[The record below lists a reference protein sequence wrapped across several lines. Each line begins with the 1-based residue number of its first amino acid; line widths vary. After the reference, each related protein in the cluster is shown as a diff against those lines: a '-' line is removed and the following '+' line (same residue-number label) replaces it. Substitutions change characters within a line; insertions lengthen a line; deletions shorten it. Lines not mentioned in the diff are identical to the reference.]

1 MQVECFPP
9 ISAASSRVLLLGSM
23 PGKASLRAGQYYAH
37 HQNSFWRIMGA
48 LCQFDPCA
56 SYEVRTQ
63 KLLKAGIAVWDVM
76 QFCSREGSLDSDIEE
91 ASIVVNPFETFFRRH
106 PRIGL
111 ICFNG
116 GKAEQSYRRYVLPQ
130 ITPTGPLEYC
140 RLPSTSP
147 AHASLCFAE
156 KLAAWQVILCPP
168 PRRNIRQLEQAQK
181 DGS

>member
-1 MQVECFPP
+1 MQLECFPP

-23 PGKASLRAGQYYAH
+23 PGKASLRAGEYYAH
-37 HQNSFWRIMGA
+37 RQNSFWRIMGA
-48 LCQFDPCA
+48 LCQFDPTA
-56 SYEVRTQ
+56 PYEVRTQ

-76 QFCSREGSLDSDIEE
+76 QSCSRESSLDSDIEE
-91 ASIVVNPFETFFRRH
+91 ASIVVNPFKTFFRRH

-116 GKAEQSYRRYVLPQ
+116 GKAEQSYRRYVLPE
-130 ITPTGPLEYC
+130 ITPTEPLEYR

-156 KLAAWQVILCPP
+156 KLAAWRVILSPSTL
-168 PRRNIRQLEQAQK
+168 REARQLEQV
-181 DGS
+181 